1 MIHILENGLISVKQ
15 KNIKNKFLLFAFGDE
30 FMESN
35 DKGDRKLYKEDK

>member
-1 MIHILENGLISVKQ
+1 MIHILENGLISSQTEEHKKQ
-15 KNIKNKFLLFAFGDE
+15 VFAFAFGDE